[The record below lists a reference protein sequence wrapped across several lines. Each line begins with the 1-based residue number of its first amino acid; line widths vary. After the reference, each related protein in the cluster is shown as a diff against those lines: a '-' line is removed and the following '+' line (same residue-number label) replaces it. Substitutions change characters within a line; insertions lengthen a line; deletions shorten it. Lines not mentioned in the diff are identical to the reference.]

1 MQSYASVFRTGDIMK
16 EGCDKM
22 ADIYAEMED
31 LKVSLTLQAYRIL
44 YIMVLFPSS
53 FLSK

>member
-1 MQSYASVFRTGDIMK
+1 MK